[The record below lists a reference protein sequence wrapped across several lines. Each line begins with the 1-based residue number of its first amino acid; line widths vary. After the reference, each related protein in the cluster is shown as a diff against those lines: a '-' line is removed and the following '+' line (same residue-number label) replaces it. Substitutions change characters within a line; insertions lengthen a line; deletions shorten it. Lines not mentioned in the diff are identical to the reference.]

1 MAISLALS
9 KNSVAATEWVQHTY
23 KILYAISQAKSNT
36 IEIEL
41 DTQTYRITGDEK
53 RLANRNQIIQS
64 RAKTI
69 EFLQKETQD
78 NPNQQT
84 RLLQIRDVMAQRLAI
99 ADQMVSIRRTQGADA
114 AAAFIATKPLQE
126 TRVRVYKLF
135 NDMESEERALLNQRL
150 AERER
155 SRKASDTA
163 VMAAGILLLSLLI
176 FIYFLIKRQ
185 FEQIELSRQKT
196 AESESKL
203 LTTLYSIGD
212 AVLTTDTASKITS
225 MNKIAEYLTGW
236 EIIDAQ
242 GQLIQ
247 DVLHITNKTL
257 GYSANTLV
265 ENAINTREIQYLE
278 KDTLLIG
285 RNGNQIPIAD
295 SAAPIIDSDGN
306 LSGVVIVFRDISK
319 EMEAERIIREQ
330 NIILEKR
337 VLEQTHELYT
347 SESKLRSITD
357 NVPALIAYVDAN
369 QRYLYSN
376 QKYRETFAPNQS
388 SIEGMTTREVLGEE
402 RYAIVQ
408 PDIIKALKGIACSYD
423 WQPFTNVWHM
433 VSYLPTIEPTGETS
447 GYYVLISDITD
458 RKLSELELYKLTH
471 YDGLTGL
478 PNSTQF
484 TDSLHEAI
492 EIGNTSNQGF
502 SLIQINIE
510 KLSEIND
517 ALGFSKGDQV
527 LQEVAE
533 RLKHAAAQPYE
544 IARLR
549 GDEFAIL
556 LKNCRANETLTFID
570 NIEKL
575 FTLPLY
581 IADIPLNISVRIGLV
596 TFPEGG
602 STPHDLYRHVDF
614 AVRQAKKRNVY
625 FTAYDRTLDS
635 DKPHRLALAAELRR
649 AIDENNLALFLQ
661 PKVNC
666 VTGEVCGV
674 EALLRWNHL
683 ERGLINPIE
692 FIPLAEQ
699 IGLIKPLTQWVLVST
714 IELLNTWQSAGT
726 MLPIAINLS
735 ARNLHENDLVERVHL
750 LMKTWSIRPNSLEI
764 EVTESS
770 VMEDAKLALEVLHL
784 FRDEGIPLAIDD
796 FGTGYSSLAY
806 LQRLPVQFIKIDK
819 SFVSEMLA
827 NNESLMIVRSTIDLA
842 HDLGKEV
849 IAEGVETK
857 EHWDKLHEL
866 GCDIAQGYF
875 IAKPM
880 PAAEFLTWLKNYKA
894 ISPD

>member
-1 MAISLALS
+1 
-9 KNSVAATEWVQHTY
+9 
-23 KILYAISQAKSNT
+23 
-36 IEIEL
+36 
-41 DTQTYRITGDEK
+41 
-53 RLANRNQIIQS
+53 
-64 RAKTI
+64 
-69 EFLQKETQD
+69 
-78 NPNQQT
+78 
-84 RLLQIRDVMAQRLAI
+84 
-99 ADQMVSIRRTQGADA
+99 
-114 AAAFIATKPLQE
+114 
-126 TRVRVYKLF
+126 
-135 NDMESEERALLNQRL
+135 MESEERALLNQRL

-155 SRKASDTA
+155 SRKASDAA
-163 VMAAGILLLSLLI
+163 VVVAGILLLSLLI
-176 FIYFLIKRQ
+176 FIYFFIKRQ
-185 FEQIELSRQKT
+185 FAQIELNRQKI

-212 AVLTTDTASKITS
+212 AVLTTDTESKITS

-247 DVLHITNKTL
+247 DVLHITNKTA

-265 ENAINTREIQYLE
+265 EKAINTREIQYLE

-285 RNGNQIPIAD
+285 RNGNTIPIAD
-295 SAAPIIDSDGN
+295 SAAPIIDPDGN

-319 EMEAERIIREQ
+319 EMEAERVIRTQ
-330 NIILEKR
+330 NSILKQK
-337 VLEQTHELYT
+337 VLEQTHELYA
-347 SESKLRSITD
+347 SESKLRSVTD
-357 NVPALIAYVDAN
+357 NVPVLIAYVDAN
-369 QRYLYSN
+369 QRYIYSN
-376 QKYRETFAPNQS
+376 QKYRETFAPSQS

-408 PDIIKALKGIACSYD
+408 PDINKALKGVACNYD
-423 WQPFTNVWHM
+423 WQPFPNVWHM

-471 YDGLTGL
+471 FDGLTGL

-484 TDSLHEAI
+484 TDSLYEAI
-492 EIGNTSNQGF
+492 ELGNSTNQGF
-502 SLIQINIE
+502 SLVQINIE

-533 RLKHAAAQPYE
+533 RLKHAAPRPYE

-556 LKNCRANETLTFID
+556 LKNSTTKEAIHFIG
-570 NIEKL
+570 NIDGL
-575 FTLPLY
+575 FTRP
-581 IADIPLNISVRIGLV
+581 IHISNIPLDISVRVGLV
-596 TFPEGG
+596 TFPEDG

-614 AVRQAKKRNVY
+614 AVRQAKKRNVH
-625 FTAYDRTLDS
+625 FAVYDRALDT

-649 AIDENNLALFLQ
+649 AIDEDNLALFLQ
-661 PKVNC
+661 PKVNFS
-666 VTGEVCGV
+666 TGEVCGV

-683 ERGLINPIE
+683 QRGLINPIE

-699 IGLIKPLTQWVLVST
+699 IGLIKPLTQWVLVSA
-714 IELLNTWQSAGT
+714 IKLLNTWQSAGI

-735 ARNLHENDLVERVHL
+735 ARNLHENDLVERVHH
-750 LMKTWSIRPNSLEI
+750 LMKTWSLVPNSLEI

-770 VMEDAKLALEVLHL
+770 VMEDANLALEVLHL
-784 FRDEGIPLAIDD
+784 FREEGIPLAIDD

-827 NNESLMIVRSTIDLA
+827 SNESLMIVRSTIDLA

-857 EHWDKLHEL
+857 QHWDKLHEL

-880 PAAEFLTWLKNYKA
+880 PAGEFPAWLENYK
-894 ISPD
+894 PMTHTP